1 MKDINKT
8 PELEI
13 VSIDNLQENIVS
25 AVYSSEDWKEDLRKS
40 FFVEDGAGNLF
51 EVMPTFDEFKKTIV
65 IWNEMG
71 IHIWDISFTW
81 SIWEKSKNN
90 RNDNDVMQTIITTLN
105 KEQNIRSTNDLIFD
119 LFEDLTKN

>member
-1 MKDINKT
+1 
-8 PELEI
+8 
-13 VSIDNLQENIVS
+13 
-25 AVYSSEDWKEDLRKS
+25 
-40 FFVEDGAGNLF
+40 
-51 EVMPTFDEFKKTIV
+51 
-65 IWNEMG
+65 MG

>member
-1 MKDINKT
+1 MKNINKT

-65 IWNEMG
+65 IWNGNSYMRYILYLKYLG
-71 IHIWDISFTW
+71 KI
-81 SIWEKSKNN
+81 
-90 RNDNDVMQTIITTLN
+90 
-105 KEQNIRSTNDLIFD
+105 
-119 LFEDLTKN
+119 